1 MANFLSNDDSIQGKW
16 GPPPKLDA
24 APIGAVLAA
33 LLHDKQVQQEQTRR
47 AISDTIKNIQQ
58 QRASGAY
65 LDAAR
70 QAGVLPEGALEG
82 VDSPYAGVMGGK
94 LADQIREQ
102 ADSTSRRSYEDA
114 IRQRILD
121 KTAAGDP
128 GSLGGHEPGDS
139 WQDANGRWWYQTKTG
154 PHMLAMSG
162 QDTNLRPVSE
172 KDTYQIERDK
182 QKAVDDL
189 QLWRKIEEQ
198 QNTALG
204 AQTKDPKYQNV
215 PFSRQ
220 SEEDQLRR
228 DIEDIRRRRTQPQT
242 SGDQSSGQG
251 QTTMPEQRFGSEQDA
266 RAAGHQAG
274 EKVLIFDPATK
285 QYRTAVLD

>member
-1 MANFLSNDDSIQGKW
+1 MPNNFLSNDDSIQGKW

-154 PHMLAMSG
+154 PHMLATPM
-162 QDTNLRPVSE
+162 QETAQRPVSE
-172 KDTYQIERDK
+172 KDTYQIEAEK
-182 QKAVDDL
+182 LKEIENL
-189 QLWRKIEEQ
+189 QPWRKLQEQ
-198 QNTALG
+198 QDMTANR
-204 AQTKDPKYQNV
+204 PNV
-215 PFSRQ
+215 PFARQ
-220 SEEDQLRR
+220 AEEDQLRR
-228 DIEDIRRRRTQPQT
+228 DIEDIRRRRSQPQA
-242 SGDQSSGQG
+242 SGGGG

-285 QYRTAVLD
+285 QYRPAVLD